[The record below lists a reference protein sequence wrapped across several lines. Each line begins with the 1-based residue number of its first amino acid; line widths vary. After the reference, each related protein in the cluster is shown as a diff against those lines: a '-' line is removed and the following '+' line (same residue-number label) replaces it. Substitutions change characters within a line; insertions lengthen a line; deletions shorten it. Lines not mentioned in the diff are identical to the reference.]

1 MDHPT
6 ERLNQALAEWE
17 RWALDTPLNHAPSLG
32 DLLAEGSGHAI
43 YEILDQQHDPLP
55 VVARIRLRATR
66 SGSETLEQELAAWQP
81 ASANGLA
88 PQVVYTDHIA
98 LVICRR
104 MEPAMKP
111 VPAATLGALCRDI
124 HALSVTLPRLSL
136 RTEIDTYLRALPLA
150 QQCEWQRAMQER
162 HVGEALTLLECDT
175 PAFCH
180 NDLTEGNL
188 MSDGDRLVAIDWEY
202 AAMGSRYFDIAIAAG
217 SRTLPEQREMY
228 QAALPDHVDEG
239 LLKAG
244 LCVASLVTALWEA
257 QFAATEAPSPTERQQ
272 QVMTP

>member
-43 YEILDQQHDPLP
+43 YEILDQQHEPLP

-66 SGSETLEQELAAWQP
+66 SGSEALEQELAAWQP

-111 VPAATLGALCRDI
+111 VPAASLGALCRDI
-124 HALSVTLPRLSL
+124 HALPVTLPRLRL
-136 RTEIDTYLRALPLA
+136 QTEIDTYLRALPRA
-150 QQCEWQRAMQER
+150 QQREWQRAMHER
-162 HVGEALTLLECDT
+162 HVGEALTLLERDT
-175 PAFCH
+175 TTFCH

-202 AAMGSRYFDIAIAAG
+202 AARGSRYFDIAIAAG
-217 SRTLPEQREMY
+217 SRTLPERREMY

-239 LLKAG
+239 LLQAG
-244 LCVASLVTALWEA
+244 LCVASLVTALWQA
-257 QFAATEAPSPTERQQ
+257 QFAATEAPSPADWQQ
-272 QVMTP
+272 RVVTL

>member
-6 ERLNQALAEWE
+6 ERLSQGLAEWG

-32 DLLAEGSGHAI
+32 GLLAEGSGHAI

-55 VVARIRLRATR
+55 VIARIRLRATR
-66 SGSETLEQELAAWQP
+66 SGNEALEQELAAWQS
-81 ASANGLA
+81 ASENGLA

-104 MEPAMKP
+104 VEPAMKP
-111 VPAATLGALCRDI
+111 VPAATLGALYRDI

-136 RTEIDTYLRALPLA
+136 HTEIDTYLRALPLA
-150 QQCEWQRAMQER
+150 QQREWQRAMHER
-162 HVGEALTLLECDT
+162 HVGEAVTLLERDT

-228 QAALPDHVDEG
+228 QAALPDHVDER

-244 LCVASLVTALWEA
+244 LCVASLVSALWQA
-257 QFAATEAPSPTERQQ
+257 QFAVTEAPSPTDWQK
-272 QVMTP
+272 QVVTP

>member
-6 ERLNQALAEWE
+6 ERLNQGLAEWE

-32 DLLAEGSGHAI
+32 GLLAEGSGHAI
-43 YEILDQQHDPLP
+43 YEILDQQHEPLP
-55 VVARIRLRATR
+55 VVARLRLRATR
-66 SGSETLEQELAAWQP
+66 SGSEALEQELAAWQP
-81 ASANGLA
+81 ASENGLA
-88 PQVVYTDHIA
+88 PQVVYADHIA

-111 VPAATLGALCRDI
+111 VAPATLGALCRDI
-124 HALSVTLPRLSL
+124 HALPVTLPRLSL
-136 RTEIDTYLRALPLA
+136 HTEIDTYLQALPLA
-150 QQCEWQRAMQER
+150 QQREWQRAMHER
-162 HVGEALTLLECDT
+162 HVGEALTLLERDT
-175 PAFCH
+175 ITFCH

-217 SRTLPEQREMY
+217 SRTLPERRKMY
-228 QAALPDHVDEG
+228 QAALPDHVDER

-244 LCVASLVTALWEA
+244 LCVASLVTALWQA
-257 QFAATEAPSPTERQQ
+257 QFAVTEAPSPTDWQK
-272 QVMTP
+272 QVVTP

>member
-6 ERLNQALAEWE
+6 ERLNQGLAEWE

-32 DLLAEGSGHAI
+32 GLLAEGSGHAI
-43 YEILDQQHDPLP
+43 YEILDQQHEPLP

-66 SGSETLEQELAAWQP
+66 SGSEALEQELAAWLP
-81 ASANGLA
+81 ASENGLA

-111 VPAATLGALCRDI
+111 VAAATLGALCRDI
-124 HALSVTLPRLSL
+124 HALPVTLPRLSL
-136 RTEIDTYLRALPLA
+136 HTEIDTYLQALPLA
-150 QQCEWQRAMQER
+150 QQREWQRAMHER
-162 HVGEALTLLECDT
+162 HVGEALTLLERDT
-175 PAFCH
+175 TTFCH

-188 MSDGDRLVAIDWEY
+188 MSDGDRLIAIDWEY

-228 QAALPDHVDEG
+228 QAALPDLVDER

-244 LCVASLVTALWEA
+244 LCVASLVTALWQA
-257 QFAATEAPSPTERQQ
+257 QFAATEASSPTDWQQ
-272 QVMTP
+272 QVMTT

>member
-17 RWALDTPLNHAPSLG
+17 RWALDTSLNHAPSLG

-66 SGSETLEQELAAWQP
+66 SGSEALEQELAAWQP

-104 MEPAMKP
+104 IEPAMKP

-124 HALSVTLPRLSL
+124 HALPVTLPRLSL
-136 RTEIDTYLRALPLA
+136 QTEIDTYLRALPRA
-150 QQCEWQRAMQER
+150 QQCEWQRAMHER
-162 HVGEALTLLECDT
+162 HVGEALTLLERDT
-175 PAFCH
+175 TTFCH

-257 QFAATEAPSPTERQQ
+257 QFAATEAPSPTEWQQ

>member
-6 ERLNQALAEWE
+6 ERLNQGLAEWE
-17 RWALDTPLNHAPSLG
+17 CWALDTPLNHAPTLG
-32 DLLAEGSGHAI
+32 GLLAEGSGHAI
-43 YEILDQQHDPLP
+43 YEILDQQHEPLP

-66 SGSETLEQELAAWQP
+66 SGSEAFEQELAAWLP
-81 ASANGLA
+81 ASENGLA

-104 MEPAMKP
+104 MEPAIKP
-111 VPAATLGALCRDI
+111 VAAATLGALCRDI
-124 HALSVTLPRLSL
+124 HALPVTLPRLSL
-136 RTEIDTYLRALPLA
+136 HTEIDTYLQALPLA
-150 QQCEWQRAMQER
+150 QQREWQRAMHER
-162 HVGEALTLLECDT
+162 HVGEALTLLERDT
-175 PAFCH
+175 TVFCH

-217 SRTLPEQREMY
+217 SRTLPERREMY
-228 QAALPDHVDEG
+228 QAALPDHVDER

-244 LCVASLVTALWEA
+244 LCVASLVTALWQA
-257 QFAATEAPSPTERQQ
+257 QFAVTEAPSPTDWQK
-272 QVMTP
+272 QVVTP

>member
-6 ERLNQALAEWE
+6 ERLNQGLADWE
-17 RWALDTPLNHAPSLG
+17 RWALGTPLNHAPSLG
-32 DLLAEGSGHAI
+32 GLLAEGSGHAI
-43 YEILDQQHDPLP
+43 YEILDQQHEPLP
-55 VVARIRLRATR
+55 LVARIRLRATR
-66 SGSETLEQELAAWQP
+66 SGSEALGQELAAWQS
-81 ASANGLA
+81 ASENGLA
-88 PQVVYTDHIA
+88 PQVVYTDRIA

-111 VPAATLGALCRDI
+111 VPAAVLGALCRNI
-124 HALSVTLPRLSL
+124 HALPGTLPRLRL
-136 RTEIDTYLRALPLA
+136 QTEIDTYLQALPLA
-150 QQCEWQRAMQER
+150 QQREWQRAMHER
-162 HVGEALTLLECDT
+162 HVGEALTLLERDT

-217 SRTLPEQREMY
+217 SRTLPERSEMY

-244 LCVASLVTALWEA
+244 LCVASLLTALWQA
-257 QFAATEAPSPTERQQ
+257 KFAAPEAPSPVDWQQ
-272 QVMTP
+272 QVVTL

>member
-6 ERLNQALAEWE
+6 ERLNQGLADWE
-17 RWALDTPLNHAPSLG
+17 RWALGTPLNHAPSLVG
-32 DLLAEGSGHAI
+32 LLAEGSGHAI
-43 YEILDQQHDPLP
+43 YEILDQQHEPLP
-55 VVARIRLRATR
+55 LVARIRLRATR
-66 SGSETLEQELAAWQP
+66 SGSEALGQELAAWQS
-81 ASANGLA
+81 ASENGLA

-111 VPAATLGALCRDI
+111 VPAATLGALCRNI
-124 HALSVTLPRLSL
+124 HALPGTLPRLSL
-136 RTEIDTYLRALPLA
+136 RTEIDTYLQALPLA
-150 QQCEWQRAMQER
+150 QQREWQGAMHER
-162 HVGEALTLLECDT
+162 HVGEALTLLERDT
-175 PAFCH
+175 TVFCH

-217 SRTLPEQREMY
+217 SRTLPERREMY
-228 QAALPDHVDEG
+228 QSALPDHVDEG

-244 LCVASLVTALWEA
+244 LCVASLVTALWQA
-257 QFAATEAPSPTERQQ
+257 QFAATEAPSPTDWQQ
-272 QVMTP
+272 QVVTP

>member
-1 MDHPT
+1 MDDPT
-6 ERLNQALAEWE
+6 ERLNQGLAEWE

-55 VVARIRLRATR
+55 VIARIRLRATR
-66 SGSETLEQELAAWQP
+66 SGNEALEQELAAWQS
-81 ASANGLA
+81 ASENGLA

-104 MEPAMKP
+104 VEPAIKP
-111 VPAATLGALCRDI
+111 VAAAALGALCRDI

-136 RTEIDTYLRALPLA
+136 HTEIDTYLRALPLA
-150 QQCEWQRAMQER
+150 QQREWQRAMHER
-162 HVGEALTLLECDT
+162 HVGEAVTLLERDT

-217 SRTLPEQREMY
+217 SRTLPERREMY
-228 QAALPDHVDEG
+228 QAALPDHVDER

-244 LCVASLVTALWEA
+244 LCVASLVTALWQA
-257 QFAATEAPSPTERQQ
+257 QFAVTEAPSPTDWQQ
-272 QVMTP
+272 QVVTP

>member
-43 YEILDQQHDPLP
+43 YEILDQQHEPLP

-66 SGSETLEQELAAWQP
+66 SGSEALEQELAAWLP
-81 ASANGLA
+81 ASENDLA

-111 VPAATLGALCRDI
+111 VPAASLGALCRDI
-124 HALSVTLPRLSL
+124 HALPVTLPRLRL
-136 RTEIDTYLRALPLA
+136 QTEIDTYLRALPRA
-150 QQCEWQRAMQER
+150 QQREWQRAMHER
-162 HVGEALTLLECDT
+162 HVGEALTLLERDT
-175 PAFCH
+175 TTFCH

-202 AAMGSRYFDIAIAAG
+202 AARGSRYFDIAIAAG
-217 SRTLPEQREMY
+217 SRTLPERREMY

-239 LLKAG
+239 LLQAG
-244 LCVASLVTALWEA
+244 LCVASLVTALWQA
-257 QFAATEAPSPTERQQ
+257 QFAATEAPSPADWQQ
-272 QVMTP
+272 RVVTL

>member
-6 ERLNQALAEWE
+6 ERLNQGLAEWE

-43 YEILDQQHDPLP
+43 YEILDQQHKPLP
-55 VVARIRLRATR
+55 LVARIRLRATR
-66 SGSETLEQELAAWQP
+66 SGSEALGQELAAWQS
-81 ASANGLA
+81 ASENGLA

-111 VPAATLGALCRDI
+111 VAAATLGALCRDI
-124 HALSVTLPRLSL
+124 HALPVTLPRLSL
-136 RTEIDTYLRALPLA
+136 HTEIDTYLQALPLA
-150 QQCEWQRAMQER
+150 QQREWQRAMHER
-162 HVGEALTLLECDT
+162 HVGEALTLLERDP

-217 SRTLPEQREMY
+217 SRTLPERRKMY
-228 QAALPDHVDEG
+228 QAALPDHVDER

-244 LCVASLVTALWEA
+244 LCVASLVTALWQA
-257 QFAATEAPSPTERQQ
+257 QFAVTEAPSPTDWQK
-272 QVMTP
+272 QVVTP

>member
-1 MDHPT
+1 MDHPA
-6 ERLNQALAEWE
+6 ERLNQGVAEWE
-17 RWALDTPLNHAPSLG
+17 RWALDIPLNHAPSLG
-32 DLLAEGSGHAI
+32 GMLAEGSGHAI
-43 YEILDQQHDPLP
+43 YEILDQEHEPLP
-55 VVARIRLRATR
+55 LVARIRLHATR
-66 SGSETLEQELAAWQP
+66 SGSEAFGQELAAWQS
-81 ASANGLA
+81 ASENGLA
-88 PQVVYTDHIA
+88 PQVAYTDHIA

-104 MEPAMKP
+104 VEPAIKP
-111 VPAATLGALCRDI
+111 VPAAVLGALCRDI
-124 HALSVTLPRLSL
+124 HALCVTLPRLSL
-136 RTEIDTYLRALPLA
+136 HTEIDTYLQALPLT
-150 QQCEWQRAMQER
+150 QQREWQRVMHER
-162 HVGEALTLLECDT
+162 HVGEALTLLEHDT

-244 LCVASLVTALWEA
+244 LCMASLVTALWQT
-257 QFAATEAPSPTERQQ
+257 QFAATEAPSPTDWQQ
-272 QVMTP
+272 QVLTP